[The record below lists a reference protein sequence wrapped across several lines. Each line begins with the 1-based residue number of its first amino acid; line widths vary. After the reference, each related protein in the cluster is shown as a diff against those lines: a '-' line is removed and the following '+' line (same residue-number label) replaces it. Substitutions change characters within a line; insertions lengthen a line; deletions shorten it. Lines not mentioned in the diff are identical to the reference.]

1 MLVCTQIRQAKTQSQ
16 AFAKRAGTA
25 IDLIIFDPGISDPT
39 ALQQGL
45 NPTAIALTLPRSGNP
60 IATIGRL
67 LQQQAP
73 VRSLHILSH
82 GRPGALRLG
91 DRWITAA
98 DLCATDLAAWR
109 ESLTD
114 EATISLYGCN
124 LAREDLTLPERF
136 AQLTGASV
144 AASRTAMGA
153 IQPGGNWCL
162 DAIVGP
168 GRSHLPWSKSVLAAY
183 TGVFAVY
190 EVGTENA
197 LRIRLGEVGS
207 GDIISLTQN
216 ITLTSPLI
224 ISRDATIY
232 GNGYAIDGGG
242 TTYLMRGNDNPPAN
256 LALYDITLRNGFRQD
271 PSAYYGAVNTN
282 SINLAGSKVIFSNN
296 RARADV
302 PDSGKTY
309 ALGAAIYGSGHIHLA
324 DSRFEN
330 NSLGISDEL
339 RGRVEEHQSGNF
351 GPGSFKPENIEMGH
365 SVIYA
370 IGGSTNLLDTTFSG
384 NESLI
389 FPPDSI
395 VPIDLTNAQLVSLVN
410 PETKLYATGGDPTDL
425 SAISSG
431 GVSRPQLSVASGG
444 SITEGETGT
453 VDFKLNA
460 PLPYPLQFSYTIDGT
475 TYSSVFPHS
484 STTYQASV
492 SIADDNIYNPGRTI
506 NARVNTGN
514 VYTLGTAST
523 NIDIND
529 TEPLISIIA
538 KSHPSEDGEQ
548 GEFEIQLNK
557 PAPRNFSVAY
567 SVSGTATPGSD
578 YEPLSGS
585 VSIPEGAT
593 RASIMVDAIDDNI
606 VDPDETII
614 VTLPN
619 TTTNYGVDSSANEAT
634 LIIED
639 DEMLPVATLT
649 ALQSPSEE
657 GPIPARFRIDFDNP
671 ALPVET
677 QGGVSGTFVYYELVD
692 GTTTAGQDYIA
703 PSGQA
708 FIPTGE
714 DSVTIDVT
722 IIDDL
727 EYEPDG
733 ETFEVKLLPH
743 PNEHYD
749 LGPTD
754 SLNFTIED
762 NNEIPEARMVFLRD
776 ATEEGSVPGEF
787 RVELSSV
794 ALAGGVTIDYDLVAA
809 DSTATAADYV
819 PLSGQVTIPEG
830 ETQATVSVTPIDD
843 MVYDPD
849 ETLTFR
855 LKPPTDELY
864 SVSASDNEV
873 TLTIIDNN
881 VIPVASLEKL
891 DNPLEDD
898 ETPGEF
904 KIKLSSI
911 ALEGGVTVSYDVV
924 AEQTT
929 ASSDDYAPLSGS
941 VTFPAGSQERTVQ
954 VIPIDDGLHDPDE
967 TLTIRLSD
975 PGSELY
981 SVGVNDTVTFTIE
994 DNDHLY
1000 EVRLTPEANASEN
1013 GTPGYV
1019 LVELDRPALD
1029 LGLTIDYAIS
1039 GGDAVANR
1047 DYIGLN
1053 GRITIPPGETQARIR
1068 IEAIDNAID
1077 EPNRTLELSLL
1088 PAAPDQV
1095 IEPDRNYTA
1104 DGSAQTAMI
1113 LIEDND
1119 TAAVRLTAL
1128 SNTTNESGATAEIEV
1143 RLESEPL
1150 EPVTLDFTSSDP
1162 SEGELLISSV
1172 TFAPEEW
1179 KQAKTVTVRGVNDA
1193 IEDGD
1198 QPYSITANISSDDPA
1213 YNSLSSETLNLIN
1226 QDNDGYRLLASTPSR
1241 VTEGDIS
1248 TYTLVLTQ
1256 PPSEAIPIEILADD
1270 QTEVSLDGSSFTS
1283 SLVTTFTNTD
1293 SQTIFIRAID
1303 DTEVEGRHSGVIS
1316 HRFLDHG
1323 DSNYPSASE
1332 TISTILTIDDND
1344 RPLAGIITTDNSTEE
1359 SVVAGRFGV
1368 VLDQSAPAGGVTI
1381 AYSIVNQTA
1390 TSDLDYVPLSGSL
1403 FIPEGADGGDIIVN
1417 PLQDDIVELGGEII
1431 TIALQPNSEYDID
1444 PTYASGTVTIFDDD
1458 IPGVRVRERGNATRV
1473 RENVAGD
1480 SYTLELTSQ
1489 PSDPVTIDINTSG
1502 DVTPSVTRVS
1512 FDASNW
1518 NLPQTVQLSMLD
1530 NNIADGDRTQVISHS
1545 VSSADSNYDGMS
1557 IDGTTIT
1564 IIDDDVPGMGLLETG
1579 FSTRVTEGSVT
1590 DDYVVSLD
1598 SQPTEPVTVTVIQ
1611 AADSG
1616 LEAIA
1621 PLVFTPT
1628 NWSTPQTVDV
1638 VVIDDFIDRGDRTT
1652 TLTHQV
1658 TSADENYD
1666 GWLLDEV
1673 TVFVTEDDEAGMIL
1687 SESAGGTAVVEGS
1700 SDDAYT
1706 IVLTS
1711 EPVEPVTVEIV
1722 IDGTS
1727 NLEAIAPLVFEP
1739 SQWNVP
1745 QTVDVKLMNDDIDD
1759 DDRSAIFQHLV
1770 SSDDP
1775 NYDDWDLQDVPVS
1788 ITEDDF
1794 VGLTIRESGPRTYV
1808 IEGSDNP
1815 DFIEIFLSS
1824 EPIADVR
1831 IAFDTGSELEPI
1843 PDLVIPPQAWDSLFR
1858 LPIFAKLDTNFQETE
1873 VIELGFTVTSADPKY
1888 DPTGGLED
1896 TIPAPPPIP
1905 VIVGDRQ
1912 LLGNETADGLGIV
1925 LDRFE
1930 TLFTQ
1935 NLRSQ
1940 TFPILSESVDSL
1952 VPDLFVFKDRLLADL
1967 RELGSVDGI
1976 TTRATITKALTES
1989 FQDAGLAVEL
1999 DVTPSIDLDEIAF
2012 MVNVNYE
2019 DQFTTPLNPNLG
2031 IDDLKFQLNGDLD
2044 GQFQADLAF
2053 RLGWHQNFGFFIDAE
2068 ETQLNTNFDVKPP
2081 REFTAQGGA
2090 GLLGAKAN
2098 DDDSNPTAIA
2108 IDYNLSLTDI
2118 DDVNRIRFLDANNN
2132 GIWDDNEPMVEEQ
2145 ANGTFPSL
2153 PILGRF
2159 DLDGSG
2165 GYEPEEGTILTIPK
2179 PDDGDRLTL
2188 TELLKNA
2195 NNPQL
2200 VNGDF
2205 TGTHNLGLNLDTQLP
2220 GLENLPL
2227 PRYLFA
2233 LAADWGDLTYDPNQ
2247 DLLQPLQTIPN
2258 LAFNNFGIDVG
2269 SIGDFVLPIFEG
2281 IGPFL
2286 QPLNLFAD
2294 LLDFDVIPAPIG
2306 DFFGLFDI
2314 NSIAGIKVNPLNF
2327 QNFLEGIANIDLDL
2341 GDFKVQLQNFLRFP
2355 SLIANL
2361 PTGFLNFGSFQIT
2374 SPDLPQLDL
2383 NLPTLDLPR
2392 LPSPSLDLGSMNLPQ
2407 VAGDFDIS
2415 QLNRSRSI
2423 RFPVLTDPMQGLYLI
2438 LGKEDVTL
2446 ATLETPNIAARGSID
2461 AKTSIFQSFTN
2472 SLPNWVKTLMD
2483 TVGVGKFD
2491 AHVKGSFDVR
2501 AGMGFGFDT
2510 FGLFRWA
2517 NTGFDPEQSDLIL
2530 DSFFVSDRANP
2541 DGTGEDVKELYGRF
2555 GIGVDLEAGKL
2566 LSVSGKGLLNGEV
2579 KVDLLDPNG
2588 DGKVRF
2594 HSEVLP
2600 QIKSLNNLISAHG
2613 NVAAA
2618 GSATLKFSIDY
2629 PNILPPWDTKTYEK
2643 DLYEIDFPSRDLFS
2657 LSVGKNGVSFG
2668 TALDGPIQGADV
2680 FFDANFN
2687 GIWDDLEPA
2696 TISFGAGDYDLEIP
2710 LDLFDR
2716 NGDGK
2721 IDLTEG
2727 QIVVQDGTDI
2737 DTFQKQRFP
2746 FFTAPEWT
2754 IASPLTSL
2762 ALRLAQPDLPATA
2775 ARLGT
2780 AFGLPGGFDL
2790 QTDNAFTAIENGD
2803 SNGATVLIAQGQLQ
2817 NLIILGANTLQP
2829 EGDRNDIANAIIA
2842 EVSDRV
2848 RNGTAINLTD
2858 EQQITS
2864 ILTRAA
2870 GGRSSVDLSATI
2882 AEIQTRNQ
2890 AIIEARNTP
2899 IEDIREAITS
2909 HIALDQIDGSYFNI
2923 AVDPWSVLLRTSQ
2936 PVPPLDAASDRVLTL
2951 LDLPNIDLGTFDP
2964 FANLD
2969 NRFGVEVLTRQI
2981 QIHATVAQLA
2991 DIAIGTGVE
3000 DAQTQIFEAMVTA
3013 IETGVELADFSN
3025 PDVIVAL
3032 LQAVARPPAA
3042 LQMAQIIASSNA
3054 NFTAIANTA
3063 IDSGNFATVRDDL
3076 VELQVMVQSLQA
3088 QLLKSVA
3095 GGRIGIDQFESLM
3108 AFNQSGLNLTTVIEN
3123 IIEGTEENDT
3133 LIGTNLNDWIAGRSG
3148 DDLIEA
3154 GEGDNIIYGNTG
3166 DDTIYGGDGDDVIHG
3181 GRDNDVID
3189 GGSGDNILYGDW
3201 GDDII
3206 YGGDGDDLINGGEGD
3221 DTLFGKAGNNFIRGG
3236 PGNDVIYGGDGDD
3249 YILGEAGDDL
3259 IHGGDGDDLIIGGD
3273 GDDTIHGEAGD
3284 DTLVG
3289 LAGDDL
3295 IYGGSGNN
3303 ILFGNTGNDT
3313 LYGGEGDD
3321 TIAAGKDDDLVFG
3334 ESGNNYLF
3342 GNIGNDTLYGGDGD
3356 DLIHGGQDDD
3366 VLIGGEGN
3374 DTLSGDLGN
3383 DVLIGGPGAD
3393 VFQLRLAD
3401 SFDIIVDF
3409 VAGEDKVQL
3418 VGFATELTFE
3428 DLSFSPAGE
3437 NTQLTIDDQAVAIF
3451 NGVVNFTPD
3460 DILGLAVSEL

>member
-1 MLVCTQIRQAKTQSQ
+1 MLVSTQIRQAKTQPQ
-16 AFAKRAGTA
+16 TFAKRAGTA
-25 IDLIIFDPGISDPT
+25 IDLIIFDRAISDPT

-45 NPTAIALTLPRSGNP
+45 NPTAIAVTLPASGNP

-91 DRWITAA
+91 DRWMTAA
-98 DLCATDLAAWR
+98 DLCATDLVAWR

-124 LAREDLTLPERF
+124 VAREDLTLLERL

-144 AASRTAMGA
+144 AASRTAIGA
-153 IQPGGNWCL
+153 IEQGGNWLL

-168 GRSHLPWSKSVLAAY
+168 GRSQLPWSESVLAAY

-197 LRIRLGEVGS
+197 LRSRLESVVS
-207 GDIISLTQN
+207 GDIISLTGN

-224 ISRDATIY
+224 ISRDTTIY

-242 TTYLMRGNDNPPAN
+242 TTYLMRGDGPADN
-256 LALYDITLRNGFRQD
+256 LALYDITLKNGSIKDR
-271 PSAYYGAVNTN
+271 SAFGAGVSNN
-282 SINLAGSKVIFSNN
+282 GLNLAGSKVTFSNN
-296 RARADV
+296 RAWADV
-302 PDSGKTY
+302 PDPGLETA
-309 ALGAAIYGSGHIHLA
+309 ALGAAIYGGGTVHLA
-324 DSRFEN
+324 DSRFE
-330 NSLGISDEL
+330 
-339 RGRVEEHQSGNF
+339 GNETRLSV
-351 GPGSFKPENIEMGH
+351 PLADQVRNGSFDPFEIRTEG
-365 SVIYA
+365 SAIYG
-370 IGGSTNLLDTTFSG
+370 IGGSINLLDTTFSNNQHPIYQFNG
-384 NESLI
+384 TGWNVLPAVAENAKLISLHN
-389 FPPDSI
+389 S
-395 VPIDLTNAQLVSLVN
+395 A
-410 PETKLYATGGDPTDL
+410 KLYATGGTDL

-444 SITEGETGT
+444 SITEGTTGT

-460 PLPYPLQFSYTIDGT
+460 SLPYPLRFSYTIDGT
-475 TYSSVFPHS
+475 TYTSVFPHS

-492 SIADDNIYNPGRTI
+492 SIADDNLYNPGRTI
-506 NARVNTGN
+506 NASVNSGN

-523 NIDIND
+523 SIDIED
-529 TEPLISIIA
+529 DEPLISIIA
-538 KSHPSEDGEQ
+538 KNHPSEDGDE

-557 PAPRNFSVAY
+557 PAPGNFSVAY
-567 SVSGTATPGSD
+567 NVSGTATAGSD
-578 YEPLSGS
+578 YEALSGS
-585 VSIPEGAT
+585 VSIPQGAT
-593 RASIMVDAIDDNI
+593 RASIRVEAIDDNI
-606 VDPDETII
+606 VDPDETIL

-634 LIIED
+634 LTVED
-639 DEMLPVATLT
+639 DEMLPVASLT
-649 ALQSPSEE
+649 ALQSPSED

-677 QGGVSGTFVYYELVD
+677 QGGVSGTFVYYKLVND
-692 GTTTAGQDYIA
+692 TTTAGQDYLV

-708 FIPTGE
+708 FIPSGQN
-714 DSVTIDVT
+714 SVNIEVT

-727 EYEPDG
+727 EYEPGG
-733 ETFEVKLLPH
+733 ETFEVQLLPH
-743 PNEHYD
+743 PDNHYD
-749 LGPTD
+749 LGLTD

-762 NNEIPEARMVFLRD
+762 NDDIPEARMVFLSNP
-776 ATEEGSVPGEF
+776 AEEGSVPGEF
-787 RVELSSV
+787 RIELSSV

-809 DSTATAADYV
+809 DTTATAADYAA
-819 PLSGQVTIPEG
+819 LSGQVTIPEG
-830 ETQATVSVTPIDD
+830 ETQSTVSVIPIDD
-843 MVYDPD
+843 IAYDPD
-849 ETLTFR
+849 EQLTFR

-873 TLTIIDNN
+873 SLTILDNN

-891 DNPLEDD
+891 DNPSEDD

-904 KIKLSSI
+904 KIHLSSI
-911 ALEGGVTVSYDVV
+911 ALEGGVTVSYELV
-924 AEQTT
+924 T
-929 ASSDDYAPLSGS
+929 ASSTATNDDYAPLSGS
-941 VTFPAGSQERTVQ
+941 VTFPENTSQQTIQ
-954 VIPIDDGLHDPDE
+954 VVPIDDGLYDPDE
-967 TLTIRLSD
+967 TLTLKLSD

-981 SVGVNDTVTFTIE
+981 TVDSDDAVTFTIV
-994 DNDHLY
+994 DDDHLY
-1000 EVRLTPEANASEN
+1000 QVRLTPEANAGED
-1013 GTPGYV
+1013 GTLGYF
-1019 LVELDRPALD
+1019 LIELDRPARD
-1029 LGLTIDYAIS
+1029 LGLSIDYSLS
-1039 GGDAVANR
+1039 GGEAVANS
-1047 DYIGLN
+1047 DYVGLS
-1053 GRITIPPGETQARIR
+1053 GRVTVAPGASQARIR
-1068 IEAIDNAID
+1068 VEAIDNQID
-1077 EPNRTLELSLL
+1077 APNRTLELSLS
-1088 PAAPDQV
+1088 PTAPGQV
-1095 IEPDRNYTA
+1095 IEANRNYTA
-1104 DGSAQTAMI
+1104 DSTAQTAAI
-1113 LIEDND
+1113 AIENND

-1128 SNTTNESGATAEIEV
+1128 GNSTNESGATAEIEV
-1143 RLESEPL
+1143 RLESQPTG
-1150 EPVTLDFTSSDP
+1150 PVTVELNSNNAN
-1162 SEGELLISSV
+1162 EGELVVSSI
-1172 TFAPEEW
+1172 TIAPDEW
-1179 KQAKTVTVRGVNDA
+1179 KTAKTVTVRGVDDA

-1198 QPYSITANISSDDPA
+1198 QPYNITANISSDDSA
-1213 YNSLSSETLNLIN
+1213 YNSLSSETLNFIN

-1248 TYTLVLTQ
+1248 TYTLALTQ
-1256 PPSEAIPIEILADD
+1256 TPSEVIPIEILADD

-1316 HRFLDHG
+1316 YRFLDHA
-1323 DSNYPSASE
+1323 DPNYPHNSE
-1332 TISTILTIDDND
+1332 TTPTTLTIDDND
-1344 RPLAGIITTDNSTEE
+1344 RPLAGIITTDNATEE

-1381 AYSIVNQTA
+1381 AYNVTAQTA
-1390 TSDLDYVPLSGSL
+1390 TTGTDYVTLSGSL
-1403 FIPEGADGGDIIVN
+1403 FIPEGATGGDIIIN
-1417 PLQDDIVELGGEII
+1417 PAQDSIVEAGGETI
-1431 TIALQPNSEYDID
+1431 TVALLDGVGYSLDAANTSR
-1444 PTYASGTVTIFDDD
+1444 SVSIFDDD
-1458 IPGVRVRERGNATRV
+1458 IAGVRVRESGNASRV
-1473 RENVAGD
+1473 RENVAAD
-1480 SYTLELTSQ
+1480 SYSLELTSQ

-1502 DVTPSVTRVS
+1502 DVTPSINSVT
-1512 FDASNW
+1512 FNANNW
-1518 NLPQTVQLSMLD
+1518 NVPQNVQLSMVN

-1545 VSSADSNYDGMS
+1545 VSSADANYDGLS
-1557 IDGTTIT
+1557 IDSVTTE
-1564 IIDDDVPGMGLLETG
+1564 IIDDDTPGMVLAETG
-1579 FSTRVTEGSVT
+1579 FTTRVSEGSVT
-1590 DDYVVSLD
+1590 DHYTVVLE
-1598 SQPTEPVTVTVIQ
+1598 SQPTDPVTVTVHQ
-1611 AADSG
+1611 AGDSG
-1616 LEAIA
+1616 LAAIA
-1621 PLVFTPT
+1621 PLVFTAA
-1628 NWSTPQTVDV
+1628 NWSTPQTVNVAV
-1638 VVIDDFIDRGDRTT
+1638 VDDFIDRDDRITQ
-1652 TLTHQV
+1652 LTHTV
-1658 TSADENYD
+1658 SSTDDDYN
-1666 GWLLDEV
+1666 GWVLDEIEV
-1673 TVFVTEDDEAGMIL
+1673 SVSEDDEAGMIL
-1687 SESAGGTAVVEGS
+1687 TQSGGNTAVIEGS
-1700 SDDAYT
+1700 SNDAYT

-1711 EPVEPVTVEIV
+1711 EPVEPVTVEIA

-1727 NLEAIAPLVFEP
+1727 NFEAVIPLVFEP
-1739 SQWNVP
+1739 SQWNTP
-1745 QTVDVKLMNDDIDD
+1745 QTVDVNLINDDIDD
-1759 DDRSAIFQHLV
+1759 DDRSATFEQTIT
-1770 SSDDP
+1770 SADP
-1775 NYDDWDLQDVPVS
+1775 KYNDWVLDDVPVT

-1794 VGLTIRESGPRTYV
+1794 VGLTIRETGSRTYV

-1815 DFIEIFLSS
+1815 DVIEIFLGS

-1843 PDLVIPPQAWDSLFR
+1843 PDLVISPQAWDSLFR

-1952 VPDLFVFKDRLLADL
+1952 IPDMFVFKDRLLADL
-1967 RELGSVDGI
+1967 RELGAVDAI
-1976 TTRATITKALTES
+1976 TTRTTITEALTDS
-1989 FQDAGLAVEL
+1989 FQDAGLAVQL

-2031 IDDLKFQLNGDLD
+2031 IDDLKFNLDGDLE

-2053 RLGWHQNFGFFIDAE
+2053 RLGWNQNFGFFIDAE

-2132 GIWDDNEPMVEEQ
+2132 GTWDAIEPLVEEQ
-2145 ANGTFPSL
+2145 GDGNFPSL

-2165 GYEPEEGTILTIPK
+2165 GYDPEEGTILTIPK
-2179 PDDGDRLTL
+2179 PDDGNRLTL
-2188 TELLKNA
+2188 TELLKNV

-2200 VNGDF
+2200 VNGNF
-2205 TGTHNLGLNLDTQLP
+2205 TGTHNLGLNLDTQRP
-2220 GLENLPL
+2220 GLEDLPL

-2247 DLLQPLQTIPN
+2247 DLLKPLQTTPN

-2281 IGPFL
+2281 IDPFL

-2294 LLDFDVIPAPIG
+2294 LLDFDIIPAPIG
-2306 DFFGLFDI
+2306 DLFGTFDI
-2314 NSIAGIKVNPLNF
+2314 NSIGGIKVNPLNF
-2327 QNFLEGIANIDLDL
+2327 QNFLEGIANIDIDL
-2341 GDFKVQLQNFLRFP
+2341 GEFKVQLQDFLRFP
-2355 SLIANL
+2355 DLIGNL
-2361 PTGFLNFGSFQIT
+2361 PTGFFNFGSFQIT

-2383 NLPTLDLPR
+2383 NLPTLDLPQI
-2392 LPSPSLDLGSMNLPQ
+2392 PSPSLNLGSVSLPQ

-2415 QLNRSRSI
+2415 QFSRSKSI
-2423 RFPVLTDPMQGLYLI
+2423 KFPVLTDPMQGLYLI

-2446 ATLETPNIAARGSID
+2446 ATLETPKIAASGLID
-2461 AKTSIFQSFTN
+2461 AKTPIFQSFMN
-2472 SLPNWVKTLMD
+2472 VIPDWVQKIIETI
-2483 TVGVGKFD
+2483 GVGKFGAD
-2491 AHVKGSFDVR
+2491 VKGNFALR
-2501 AGMGFGFDT
+2501 TGMGFGFDT

-2541 DGTGEDVKELYGRF
+2541 DGTGADVKEVYGRF
-2555 GIGVDLEAGKL
+2555 DVGVELEAGKL
-2566 LSVSGKGLLNGEV
+2566 LAVSGKGGLKGGTQ
-2579 KVDLLDPNG
+2579 VDMVDPNG

-2594 HSEVLP
+2594 YSEVLP
-2600 QIKSLNNLISAHG
+2600 QIESLNRLISAHG

-2618 GSATLKFSIDY
+2618 GSATLKLSVDY
-2629 PNILPPWDTKTYEK
+2629 PSFPDAWNTKNWEK
-2643 DLYEIDFPSRDLFS
+2643 DLYTIDFPSTDLFKF
-2657 LSVGKNGVSFG
+2657 SVGKNGVSFG

-2687 GIWDDLEPA
+2687 GIWDDLEPT

-2716 NGDGK
+2716 NGDAK

-2727 QIVVQDGTDI
+2727 QIVVEDGTDT
-2737 DTFQKQRFP
+2737 DTFGEQRFP

-2780 AFGLPGGFDL
+2780 AFGLPVGFDL

-2803 SNGATVLIAQGQLQ
+2803 RNGVTVLIAQGQLQ
-2817 NLIILGANTLQP
+2817 NLIILGANALQP
-2829 EGDRNDIANAIIA
+2829 DGERNAIANAIIA
-2842 EVSDRV
+2842 EVSERV

-2870 GGRSSVDLSATI
+2870 GGGSSVDLSATI

-2890 AIIEARNTP
+2890 TIIEARNTP

-2909 HIALDQIDGSYFNI
+2909 NIALDQIDSSYFNI
-2923 AVDPWSVLLRTSQ
+2923 AVEPWSVLLRTSQ

-2951 LDLPNIDLGTFDP
+2951 LNLPNIDLGTFDP
-2964 FANLD
+2964 FTNLD

-2981 QIHATVAQLA
+2981 QIHATVVQLA

-3000 DAQTQIFEAMVTA
+3000 DAQTQVFEAIVAA
-3013 IETGVELADFSN
+3013 IEAGVELADLSN
-3025 PDVIVAL
+3025 PDVIVTL

-3076 VELQVMVQSLQA
+3076 VEAQIMVQSLQA

-3095 GGRIGIDQFESLM
+3095 GGRISIDQFESLM
-3108 AFNQSGLNLTTVIEN
+3108 TFNQSGLNLTAVIEN
-3123 IIEGTEENDT
+3123 IIEGTEGNDT
-3133 LIGTNLNDWIAGRSG
+3133 LIGTNLNDWIAGRGG
-3148 DDLIEA
+3148 DDVIEG
-3154 GEGDNIIYGNTG
+3154 GEGDNIIYGNAG
-3166 DDTIYGGDGDDVIHG
+3166 QDSLYGGDGDDVIHG
-3181 GRDNDVID
+3181 GRDQDLID
-3189 GGSGDNILYGDW
+3189 
-3201 GDDII
+3201 
-3206 YGGDGDDLINGGEGD
+3206 GGDGDDVIHGDMGD
-3221 DTLFGKAGNNFIRGG
+3221 DLIE
-3236 PGNDVIYGGDGDD
+3236 GGDGDD
-3249 YILGEAGDDL
+3249 FIDGGDEDDRLFGNAGDDV
-3259 IHGGDGDDLIIGGD
+3259 IRGGRGHDIIEGGAANDYLLGEEGDDVILGGSGDDLIIGHD
-3273 GDDTIHGEAGD
+3273 GDDTISGDDDD

-3289 LAGDDL
+3289 FAGNDS
-3295 IYGGSGNN
+3295 INGGAGND
-3303 ILFGNTGNDT
+3303 IVFGNTGNDT

-3342 GNIGNDTLYGGDGD
+3342 GNIGNDTLYGGDRD

-3383 DVLIGGPGAD
+3383 DVLIGGLGAD

-3409 VAGEDKVQL
+3409 VAGEDKL
-3418 VGFATELTFE
+3418 KLLGLATELTFE
-3428 DLSFSPAGE
+3428 DLSFSPVGE
-3437 NTQLTIDDQAVAIF
+3437 NTQLTIDDQAVAVF

-3460 DILGLAVSEL
+3460 DVLGLAVGEL